1 MASEII
7 TRQELVDAKADAG
20 SLEKFISGTE
30 FEDVLTRLGMQYPT
44 LAKAVLLIHQLGES
58 KIDDVLNDLKIR
70 YLALSVRG
78 NWASNTLYN
87 LKDLVFVDNITYIC
101 LSAHTSSTNFQNDLA
116 AGKWAVYQGATQVDL
131 QEYVQLKNDFPP
143 ILGERSI
150 QFNLGYSKG
159 FIRYGLNDATPLDDF
174 VKHHFRGLVSPDA
187 WGDVRNIG
195 AGSVSFGRNGASYAY
210 LTTTVGH
217 DCVTYGAASMAGGAG
232 SCTGNP
238 DQPNE
243 DATYGYCAFAYGK
256 NTKAQGRISN
266 AMGEECESNSRYS
279 STDGYQCIA
288 GPQTVVLEGDVAS
301 EGAAARAHGYD
312 SQAYGNFSFSY
323 GALLRAHNGA
333 QLIGKGNYSTGTPL
347 TLRKPGLGL
356 GFHVAKPTIFCSQGN
371 GIDADGA
378 SVGFNTETPTNRYD
392 FRFRKSDVMALNIDS
407 VEEDAQ
413 MALIVRGL
421 KNNLTEH
428 MELFKIGV
436 THPNSGSP
444 AGVTTLYQNG
454 NQFAQITNIGNV
466 AFNSWVDAKNGFYV
480 NGTKVIGGQGNAI
493 PNATSDTNSLQTTI
507 NAILGVL
514 RAHGLIAT

>member
-1 MASEII
+1 MSNLQ
-7 TRQELVDAKADAG
+7 TKVDNAIVDMG
-20 SLEKFISGTE
+20 TVEQFTSGDEFSDVIS
-30 FEDVLTRLGMQYPT
+30 RLGRKYAT
-44 LAKAVLLIHQLGES
+44 LAKAVRMISLLGET
-58 KIDDVLNDLKIR
+58 KIDELLEDLKVR
-70 YLALSVRG
+70 YLSLAVRG
-78 NWASNTLYN
+78 EWAPNTAYE
-87 LKDLVFVDNITYIC
+87 LKDLVFVNEITYIC
-101 LSAHTSSTNFQNDLA
+101 LVPHTSSSDFQNDLA
-116 AGKWAVYQGATQVDL
+116 AKKWAIFQGATQVDL

-187 WGDVRNIG
+187 WGDIRNIG

-238 DQPNE
+238 DEPNE
-243 DATYGYCAFAYGK
+243 DATFGYCSFAYGK

-288 GPQTVVLEGDVAS
+288 GPQTIELEGDIES

-312 SQAYGNFSFSY
+312 SQAYGNFGFSY

-356 GFHVAKPTIFCSQGN
+356 GFHVSKPTIFCSQGN

-378 SVGFNTETPTNRYD
+378 SVGFNTDTPTNRYD
-392 FRFRKSDVMALNIDS
+392 FRFRKADVMAFNIDS
-407 VEEDAQ
+407 IEEGTQ
-413 MALIVRGL
+413 MALVVNGL
-421 KNNLTEH
+421 KNNLVDR

-436 THPNSGSP
+436 THPNSGTP
-444 AGVTTLYQNG
+444 VGVTTFYQNG
-454 NQFAQITNIGNV
+454 NPCAQFTDIGNAV
-466 AFNSWVDAKNGFYV
+466 FNGWVDAEKGFYV
-480 NGTKVIGGQGNAI
+480 DGIKVIGGQGNTI
-493 PNATSDTNSLQTTI
+493 PNAGTDTSSLQATV
-507 NAILGVL
+507 NAILAVL